1 MKQLSDNSK
10 NADLKKKK
18 RNECALDGSVC
29 LGLRKVY
36 LRSTEMVKHILMA
49 DSYFSSNTHILFLAK

>member
-10 NADLKKKK
+10 NADLKK

-36 LRSTEMVKHILMA
+36 LRGTEMVKHILMA